1 VLHVTSG
8 DHAAARIRAMGVGG
22 EVLAW
27 QDVLHEG
34 PVPAGL
40 DLAALTAVRARF
52 IGARGWED
60 EAIALAMLTARD
72 ARLAA
77 TAGEDE
83 VALWFEADL
92 YDQLQLLQLLDWF
105 AEPARR
111 PAKLTVML
119 SGASLPALDERQL
132 RELFFRRRAVPEG
145 VLQAGRRAWA
155 AFRDP
160 DPRALEA
167 LLADDE
173 MGAIP
178 GLTEALRRHLEEF
191 PSVADGLSRSE
202 RQLLEAVAAGAP
214 DLRAAFVAAHHER
227 EDPVFLGD
235 TVFADYA
242 VRLGGG
248 PHPLVTLAGGAPI
261 VAPGRGETATFWAAR
276 AYLTQD
282 GLDVLEGRA
291 DAVALRGIDRWLGGV
306 HLTPGSCWRWDHVAG
321 ALVPG

>member
-1 VLHVTSG
+1 MLHVTNG
-8 DHAAARIRAMGVGG
+8 DHAAARIRAMGTGG
-22 EVLAW
+22 DVLAW

-40 DLAALTAVRARF
+40 DLPALTAVRARF

-60 EAIALAMLTARD
+60 EAIALAMLGARD

-77 TAGEDE
+77 AAGEDE

-111 PAKLTVML
+111 PAKLTLML
-119 SGASLPALDERQL
+119 TGAYLAELDDRQL

-145 VLQAGRRAWA
+145 VLQLGRRAWA
-155 AFRDP
+155 AVRDP
-160 DPRALEA
+160 DPRAIEA
-167 LLADDE
+167 LLADDPE
-173 MGAIP
+173 AIP
-178 GLTEALRRHLEEF
+178 GLADALRRHLEEF
-191 PSVADGLSRSE
+191 PSVVDGLSRSE

-242 VRLGGG
+242 ARLSGGA
-248 PHPLVTLAGGAPI
+248 HPLVTLAGGAPV
-261 VAPGRGETATFWAAR
+261 VAPGRGDAATFWATR

-306 HLTPGSCWRWDHVAG
+306 HLTAQSCWRWDHVAG